1 MPNLCQPQ
9 GVTLNVPLA
18 DAKPFYLIEFVEDG
32 QITLPNFIRIDG
44 ANHSGNAVLVVNDG
58 LLRTHQDS
66 LIFTLDNTNGA
77 ELNIEIHVAKRV
89 ITDIATAQQAPEEY
103 FNASYPLPI
112 KAGEK
117 RYLELRLIDERYV
130 LSDRELV

>member
-9 GVTLNVPLA
+9 GVTLNLPLA

-66 LIFTLDNTNGA
+66 LIFTLDNTNGG
-77 ELNIEIHVAKRV
+77 ELNLDIHVAKQV
-89 ITDIATAQQAPEEY
+89 ITDIEVAKAAADQY
-103 FNASYPLPI
+103 FSVSYPLPI

-117 RYLELRLIDERYV
+117 RYLELRLIDERYA